1 MKSNLLA
8 GSLCAAG
15 IIIPQ
20 IIFAGDKNREVTP
33 DKPNIIFILADDMG
47 RECLGCYG
55 STYQTPNLDKLSEI

>member
-47 RECLGCYG
+47 YG
-55 STYQTPNLDKLSEI
+55 DLVLLWKSICENSKY

>member
-33 DKPNIIFILADDMG
+33 DKYLL
-47 RECLGCYG
+47 LG
-55 STYQTPNLDKLSEI
+55 TPFMCR